1 MAEARELWQSR
12 KGFIYAAVGAAIGLG
27 NLWRFPFQAY
37 KNGGGAFFF
46 PYIVALF
53 TCAVPLMI
61 LEYHKTRQ
69 ITLFKVEKRQNENM
83 YHKTRH
89 VRFINFLFVYS
100 TKISI
105 CHNQI

>member
-61 LEYHKTRQ
+61 LEYQYGRKIRGG
-69 ITLFKVEKRQNENM
+69 
-83 YHKTRH
+83 
-89 VRFINFLFVYS
+89 S
-100 TKISI
+100 TKAFRMLGKKYE
-105 CHNQI
+105 